1 MCVLVYNISAH
12 LGPSCAH
19 VTGNV
24 FVLLGHAGA
33 LEAGVHLGRPC
44 LLLTSDNWQLRLGKP
59 FSGL

>member
-19 VTGNV
+19 VTVNV

-33 LEAGVHLGRPC
+33 LEAGVHLG
-44 LLLTSDNWQLRLGKP
+44 
-59 FSGL
+59 